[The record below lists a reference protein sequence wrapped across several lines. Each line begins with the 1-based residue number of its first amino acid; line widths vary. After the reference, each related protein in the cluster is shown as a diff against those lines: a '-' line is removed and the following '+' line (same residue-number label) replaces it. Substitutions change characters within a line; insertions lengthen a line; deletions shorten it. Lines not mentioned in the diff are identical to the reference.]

1 MQGLRIIDGKLVGE
15 LTPGLMLVHGN
26 RAEQLRDVLVAWLR
40 HEPLAPLEDEV
51 VLVHSNGIA
60 QWLRLALAQRDTGC
74 GIAAGLDFLLPS
86 RFLWQAYRAV
96 LGAALV
102 PERSP
107 LDKAAL
113 VWRLMRLLPQ
123 LARQPVYAPLARF
136 LADDPDMRKRFQLA
150 ERLADLFDQYQVY
163 RADWL
168 DAWARGRDELI
179 DGRGRTGPLPPEQAW
194 QPALWRTLVAD
205 VGDGA
210 GPLGRAA
217 VHEAFM
223 AQAARQAPGARPA
236 GVPRRILV
244 FGISA
249 MPGQALEA
257 LAALAR
263 WSQIL
268 MCVHNPCAHFWADIV
283 PDRDMLRARYR
294 RQARRPGMPEV
305 LDEAAIHQHAHP
317 LLAAWGK
324 QGRDFI
330 GMLDDVDDPSVREG
344 YRPAF
349 AALHRR
355 IDAFDRL
362 EGEALARATLLQQL
376 QDDVCDLRPL
386 SETRGLW
393 PAVDPAADESLRF
406 HVAHSPQ
413 REVEI
418 LHDRLLDA
426 FDRDPTLRPRDVIVM
441 VPDIEAYAP
450 HVQAVFGLYEA
461 DDARAIPYALADRG
475 QRRADPLVLALEQL
489 LGLPGLR
496 VGMSHVLEWL
506 DVPALRARFGIR
518 EQDLPT
524 LHAWIADSNIRWGL
538 NAAQRADWGFQDPE
552 GDGAALHTWRF
563 GLRRMLLGYAV
574 GPDAP
579 AWHGIEP
586 YGEPGGLDAALL
598 GPLDALVG
606 ALERH
611 WRVFSAPGTPAQ
623 WLQRFL
629 ELEADLFLAE
639 DEQDDYTLKR
649 FRESAQEWFE
659 ACDAAGLDEPMP
671 ADIPAEY
678 CLAQFDQAALSQ
690 RFFAGAVTFA
700 TLMPMRA
707 IPFRRVCLLGMQDGA
722 YPRIRVP
729 ADFDLMAGRY
739 RPGDRSRREDD
750 RYLFLEALLSARDQL
765 YMSWVGRSIQDNTPL
780 PPSVLVAQLRDH
792 LDAGWRLV
800 AGAGG
805 DGPDSVSEALTCR
818 HPLQPFSRRYF
829 PPEPQPGPDALF
841 TYAREWRQA
850 RDGAAAAG
858 TLVPGV
864 PAAGGALGVPVPED
878 PLTLD
883 RLRRFLRHPIQR
895 FFQDR
900 LGVFFERNGRRSED
914 REPYAI
920 DGLAAWGLRDAL
932 LDAAM
937 RAMRLGEDPIASL
950 EARMRAMRRSGAL
963 AGGSLGALAAQDLR
977 DGFDALLS
985 AYQAACGRWPSDG
998 GPPLVLR
1005 HRTELSEGYT
1015 LEIQDSLGGIRSNAA
1030 GERARILMQASH
1042 LVKDRAYR
1050 PGALVEAWVT
1060 HLAGHLDGRGL
1071 TTLVF
1076 SPQGSV
1082 AFEPLDPARARAWLD
1097 DLVRGWAQG
1106 MCAPLPV
1113 TAECAVAWLR
1123 HGASSQP
1130 DHRAWIEAQACHAR
1144 ALERDPYLR
1153 RAYPDFEAFSAQ
1165 GGFEHWARCLY
1176 GGLSDAIATVREAL
1190 PDAAAQEAP

>member
-1 MQGLRIIDGKLVGE
+1 MQGLRIIDGKPVEE

-60 QWLRLALAQRDTGC
+60 QWLRLALARHDTGC
-74 GIAAGLDFLLPS
+74 GIAAGLEFLLPS
-86 RFLWQAYRAV
+86 RFLWRAYRAV
-96 LGAALV
+96 LGPGLV

-107 LDKAAL
+107 LDKPAL

-123 LARQPVYAPLARF
+123 VVGQPAYAPLARF

-168 DAWARGRDELI
+168 DAWARGRDEVT
-179 DGRGRTGPLPPEQAW
+179 DGRGRPGPLPAGQAW
-194 QPALWRTLVAD
+194 QPALWRTLIAD
-205 VGDGA
+205 VDGGV

-223 AQAARQAPGARPA
+223 GRAAGDALDARPV

-283 PDRDMLRARYR
+283 PDRDLLRARYR
-294 RQARRPGMPEV
+294 RQARRPGMPEI
-305 LDEAAIHQHAHP
+305 LDEAVIHQHAHP

-330 GMLDDVDDPSVREG
+330 GMLDDFDDPHAREG

-355 IDAFDRL
+355 IDAFERL
-362 EGEALARATLLQQL
+362 EGEALARATVLQQL

-386 SETRGLW
+386 PETRARW
-393 PAVDPAADESLRF
+393 PAVDPAADESLCF

-426 FDRDPTLRPRDVIVM
+426 FDRDPTLRPRDIIVM

-489 LGLPGLR
+489 LMLPGLR
-496 VGMSHVLEWL
+496 VGMSHVFEWL
-506 DVPALRARFGIR
+506 DVPAVRARFGIR

-538 NAAQRADWGFQDPE
+538 NAAHRADWGFQE
-552 GDGAALHTWRF
+552 LGEEGAAPHTWRF
-563 GLRRMLLGYAV
+563 GLRRMLLGYAT

-579 AWHGIEP
+579 AWRGVEP
-586 YGEPGGLDAALL
+586 YGEPAGLDAALL
-598 GPLDALVG
+598 GPLEALVG

-611 WRVFSAPGTPAQ
+611 WRMFAAPGTPAQ
-623 WLQRFL
+623 WLRRFL
-629 ELEADLFLAE
+629 DLEADLFLAE

-649 FRESAQEWFE
+649 FRESAQDWFE
-659 ACDAAGLDEPMP
+659 ACEAAGLDEAMP
-671 ADIPAEY
+671 ADIPAEH
-678 CLAQFDQAALSQ
+678 CLAQFDQEALSQ

-722 YPRIRVP
+722 YPRIQVP

-765 YMSWVGRSIQDNTPL
+765 YISWVGRSIQDNTPL

-800 AGAGG
+800 AGEGVA
-805 DGPDSVSEALTCR
+805 VSEALTCR
-818 HPLQPFSRRYF
+818 HPLQPFSSRYF
-829 PPEPQPGPDALF
+829 PVEPPSRAGALF

-850 RDGAAAAG
+850 RDEAVSSGLWASAG
-858 TLVPGV
+858 MLDF
-864 PAAGGALGVPVPED
+864 PAREE
-878 PLTLD
+878 PLSLD
-883 RLRRFLRHPIQR
+883 RLRRFLRHPIRR

-900 LGVFFERNGRRSED
+900 LGVSFERDTRRSDD
-914 REPYAI
+914 REPYEI
-920 DGLAAWGLRDAL
+920 DGLDAWSLRDTL
-932 LDAAM
+932 LTTAA
-937 RAMRLGEDPIASL
+937 RSIRLERDPVPDL
-950 EARMRAMRRSGAL
+950 EARVQAMRRSGVL
-963 AGGSLGALAAQDLR
+963 AAGSLGVLAAGDLYE
-977 DGFDALLS
+977 GFETLLS
-985 AYQAACGRWPSDG
+985 GYQAACRRWPLTDG
-998 GPPLVLR
+998 SALALW
-1005 HRTELSEGYT
+1005 HRTTVDDRYT
-1015 LEIQDSLGGIRSNAA
+1015 LEIRDSLDGIRWNAA
-1030 GERARILMQASH
+1030 GERARLWLQASH

-1050 PGALVEAWVT
+1050 PGALIEAWVT
-1060 HLAGHLDGRGL
+1060 HLAGHLDGQAL

-1076 SPQGSV
+1076 SPQGSA
-1082 AFEPLDPARARAWLD
+1082 AFEPLDPVLARAWFD
-1097 DLVRGWAQG
+1097 DLLRGWARG

-1113 TAECAVAWLR
+1113 TADCAVIWLR
-1123 HGASSQP
+1123 RGASTRR
-1130 DHRAWIEAQACHAR
+1130 DHRSWIEAEACHAR

-1153 RAYPDFEAFSAQ
+1153 RAYPDFAAFSAD
-1165 GGFEHWARCLY
+1165 GGFERWARCLY
-1176 GGLSDAIATVREAL
+1176 GGLSDAIATVHEAM
-1190 PDAAAQEAP
+1190 PDRTEAS

>member
-1 MQGLRIIDGKLVGE
+1 MMQGLGIIDGEPVGE

-40 HEPLAPLEDEV
+40 HEPLAPLENEV
-51 VLVHSNGIA
+51 LLVHSNGIA
-60 QWLRLALAQRDTGC
+60 QWLRLALARRDTGC

-86 RFLWQAYRAV
+86 RFLWRAYRAV
-96 LGAALV
+96 LGPGLV
-102 PERSP
+102 PEHSP
-107 LDKAAL
+107 LDESAL

-123 LARQPVYAPLARF
+123 LAGQPVYAPLARF

-150 ERLADLFDQYQVY
+150 QRLADLFDQYQVY

-168 DAWARGRDELI
+168 DAWARDRDVVI
-179 DGRGRTGPLPPEQAW
+179 DGRGQSAALPPEQAW

-205 VGDGA
+205 VAGMGGA

-223 AQAARQAPGARPA
+223 GRMAREAPRERPA
-236 GVPRRILV
+236 DVPRRILV

-294 RQARRPGMPEV
+294 RQARRPGMPDI
-305 LDEAAIHQHAHP
+305 LDETAIHQHAHP

-330 GMLDDVDDPSVREG
+330 GMLDDFDDPGAREL

-355 IDAFDRL
+355 IDAFEIL
-362 EGEALARATLLQQL
+362 GGEALARASLLRQL

-386 SETRGLW
+386 SETRARQS
-393 PAVDPAADESLRF
+393 AVDPAVDESLRF

-450 HVQAVFGLYEA
+450 HIQAVFGLYGA

-475 QRRADPLVLALEQL
+475 QRQADPLVLALGQL
-489 LGLPGLR
+489 LTLPGLR

-506 DVPALRARFGIR
+506 DVPAVRARFGIH
-518 EQDLPT
+518 EQDLPM

-538 NAAQRADWGFQDPE
+538 NGAHRADWGFQDM
-552 GDGAALHTWRF
+552 GGGGAAPHTWRF
-563 GLRRMLLGYAV
+563 GLRRMLLGYAA

-579 AWHGIEP
+579 AWRGIEP

-598 GPLDALVG
+598 GPLEALVG
-606 ALERH
+606 ALETH
-611 WRVFSAPGTPAQ
+611 WRIFAAPGTPAQ
-623 WLQRFL
+623 WLRRFL
-629 ELEADLFLAE
+629 DLEADLFLAE

-649 FRESAQEWFE
+649 FRESVRDWFE
-659 ACDAAGLDEPMP
+659 ACEAAGLDEAMP
-671 ADIPAEY
+671 ADIPAEH

-765 YMSWVGRSIQDNTPL
+765 YISWVGRSIQDNTPL
-780 PPSVLVAQLRDH
+780 PPSVLVAQLQDH
-792 LDAGWRLV
+792 LDAGWRL
-800 AGAGG
+800 AGTQETAI
-805 DGPDSVSEALTCR
+805 SEALTCH

-829 PPEPQPGPDALF
+829 PLESPPGGLF

-850 RDGAAAAG
+850 RDAGASEQ
-858 TLVPGV
+858 
-864 PAAGGALGVPVPED
+864 GGALAFPAREE
-878 PLTLD
+878 PLSLD
-883 RLRRFLRHPIQR
+883 HLRRFLRHPIQR

-900 LGVFFERNGRRSED
+900 LGVFFERDGRRSND
-914 REPYAI
+914 HEPYEF

-932 LDAAM
+932 LETAA
-937 RAMRLGEDPIASL
+937 RALRLGRDPASDL
-950 EARMRAMRRSGAL
+950 DARVRALRRSGAL
-963 AGGSLGALAAQDLR
+963 AAGSPGELAARDLR
-977 DGFDALLS
+977 EGFDALLS
-985 AYQAACGRWPSDG
+985 GYQAACRRWPLADES
-998 GPPLVLR
+998 PMALR
-1005 HRTELSEGYT
+1005 HRVMVSDEYT
-1015 LEIQDSLGGIRSNAA
+1015 LDIHDSLDGIRRDAA
-1030 GERARILMQASH
+1030 GARARFLMQASH

-1050 PGALVEAWVT
+1050 PSAMVAAWVA
-1060 HLAGHLDGRGL
+1060 HLAGHLNGQGL

-1082 AFEPLDPARARAWLD
+1082 AFEPLDPALAREWFD
-1097 DLVRGWAQG
+1097 DLLRGWAWG

-1113 TAECAVAWLR
+1113 TVDCAVIWLR
-1123 HGASSQP
+1123 RGASAEP

-1153 RAYPDFEAFSAQ
+1153 RAYPDFEAFTAG
-1165 GGFEHWARCLY
+1165 GGFEHWARRLY
-1176 GGLSDAIATVREAL
+1176 AGLSDAIATVREAL
-1190 PDAAAQEAP
+1190 PDQTQEAP